1 MGLDKV
7 SVVASPRNG
16 RYKPLMTHAVTDTHQ
31 TRLFSILGEME
42 SVLVCYSGGVDSALV
57 LAAAHEVLGSRAVG
71 MTAVSPSLA
80 PSEKEL
86 AASVARR
93 IGARHE
99 LVESHEIDDP
109 DYQRNGPDRCFHCK
123 SELYDISTLKQKEWG
138 IAHVVNGTN
147 LDDLGDHR
155 PGLEAAKRAGVRS
168 VLVEAEFRKADVRR
182 VAELMGLSVWDKPAS
197 ACLSS
202 RIPYG
207 TSVTRERLAQ
217 IAGLE
222 AELHALGLRQVRVRW
237 HAVNATDAGPSTS
250 GVRDVPPAADPSMAR
265 IEVEK
270 AELAHAFE
278 ARDAIAAAGRRFGFN
293 YVTLDLEGYRMGS
306 HNEVLGL
313 SVPRRSLRVV

>member
-1 MGLDKV
+1 
-7 SVVASPRNG
+7 
-16 RYKPLMTHAVTDTHQ
+16 MTADAHQ
-31 TRLFSILGEME
+31 ERLFSLLQAME

-57 LAAAHEVLGSRAVG
+57 LAAAHEVLSARAVG

-86 AASVARR
+86 ATAVARR

-147 LDDLGDHR
+147 LDNLGDHR

-168 VLVEAEFRKADVRR
+168 VLVEAGFRKADVRR

-237 HAVNATDAGPSTS
+237 HAVSTDESRS
-250 GVRDVPPAADPSMAR
+250 IAR

-270 AELAHAFE
+270 SELLRAFE

-306 HNEVLGL
+306 HNEVLG
-313 SVPRRSLRVV
+313 PMPRSLRVV

>member
-1 MGLDKV
+1 MPH
-7 SVVASPRNG
+7 A
-16 RYKPLMTHAVTDTHQ
+16 MTDPHQ
-31 TRLFSILGEME
+31 ERLFSLFQAME

-57 LAAAHEVLGSRAVG
+57 LAAAHEVLGARAVG

-86 AASVARR
+86 ATAVARR

-123 SELYDISTLKQKEWG
+123 SELYDISTVKQKEWG
-138 IAHVVNGTN
+138 ITHVVNGTN

-168 VLVEAEFRKADVRR
+168 VLVEAGFRKADVRR

-237 HAVNATDAGPSTS
+237 HAVSTDES
-250 GVRDVPPAADPSMAR
+250 RSMAR
-265 IEVEK
+265 VEVEK
-270 AELAHAFE
+270 SELGRAFE

-306 HNEVLGL
+306 HNEVLG
-313 SVPRRSLRVV
+313 PMPRSLRVL